1 MIGKNMWVAFSLP
14 NNAQRG
20 TRNGLAITIAGIVLL
35 IGAPVLHAQ
44 RSSNWGAS
52 NSVPRDRTTTGDM
65 QKALA
70 VEASATQLSSL
81 RTWSQRTA
89 ALNRQLED
97 LRHVAKSRASSDLP
111 GELDTFKAAL
121 VADNL
126 DRQEFLASLTEA
138 QQSLLDKPV
147 RGLDRANDAM
157 AKAFALISEGS
168 GQTQNPKLLTKGL
181 QTATKAIETEQHE
194 QQGLARE
201 MGATV

>member
-1 MIGKNMWVAFSLP
+1 MIRKDIFVTAPFS
-14 NNAQRG
+14 NKVKRSAM
-20 TRNGLAITIAGIVLL
+20 NGLAITIAGVVLL
-35 IGAPVLHAQ
+35 IGAQPLHAQ

-52 NSVPRDRTTTGDM
+52 NSVSRNRPTTGDFRRT
-65 QKALA
+65 LA
-70 VEASATQLSSL
+70 AEASETQLAKL
-81 RTWSQRTA
+81 RSWTQRTA

-97 LRHVAKSRASSDLP
+97 LRRVAKSRTSSDLQ

-126 DRQEFLASLTEA
+126 DRQEFLVSLSEA
-138 QQSLLDKPV
+138 QQSVLDKPV

-168 GQTQNPKLLTKGL
+168 GHAQNPKLLTKGL

-201 MGATV
+201 MGLTV